1 MESGRWMNFFCHS
14 MQRQE
19 DSPPATDCRLGDG
32 PCISTC
38 ALLVESDGGGR
49 KTWRYIMEFQS
60 TLSSRRATVRGSMRT
75 LEFTR
80 FQSTLS
86 SRRATV
92 GPKNALQTLV
102 ISIHALLTESD
113 LLPPWWLY
121 SGSYFNPR
129 SPCGER
135 PGRDPSRGCR
145 GGISIHAL
153 LAESDFQGAVPALRA
168 ERFQSTLSLRRAT
181 WKHHNLC
188 HLGLFQSTLS
198 LRRATGA
205 AIGIQGG
212 DVFQSTLSLRRATHS
227 GPPLNLH
234 SSISIHA
241 LLAESDYDPP
251 RCAR

>member
-135 PGRDPSRGCR
+135 PGTSARWSRPLIFQSTLSLRRATSTFRIWRSWTETFQSTLSLRRATCAAYGFVMSR
-145 GGISIHAL
+145 NISIHAL
-153 LAESDFQGAVPALRA
+153 LAESDDD
-168 ERFQSTLSLRRAT
+168 
-181 WKHHNLC
+181 N
-188 HLGLFQSTLS
+188 
-198 LRRATGA
+198 
-205 AIGIQGG
+205 
-212 DVFQSTLSLRRATHS
+212 
-227 GPPLNLH
+227 PPT
-234 SSISIHA
+234 
-241 LLAESDYDPP
+241 
-251 RCAR
+251 

>member
-113 LLPPWWLY
+113 
-121 SGSYFNPR
+121 GSCSAIGISLR
-129 SPCGER
+129 V
-135 PGRDPSRGCR
+135 
-145 GGISIHAL
+145 ISIHAL
-153 LAESDFQGAVPALRA
+153 LTESDPSPGSSPGPPPNFNPRSPHG
-168 ERFQSTLSLRRAT
+168 ERHFFV
-181 WKHHNLC
+181 
-188 HLGLFQSTLS
+188 LFADTI
-198 LRRATGA
+198 A
-205 AIGIQGG
+205 
-212 DVFQSTLSLRRATHS
+212 VFQSTLSSRRATTS
-227 GPPLNLH
+227 VPGCITPQIFQSTL
-234 SSISIHA
+234 SSRRATSA
-241 LLAESDYDPP
+241 
-251 RCAR
+251 

>member
-135 PGRDPSRGCR
+135 PGHRICHTRAQRDFNPRSPCG
-145 GGISIHAL
+145 
-153 LAESDFQGAVPALRA
+153 
-168 ERFQSTLSLRRAT
+168 ERP
-181 WKHHNLC
+181 
-188 HLGLFQSTLS
+188 G
-198 LRRATGA
+198 GA
-205 AIGIQGG
+205 AGSALSG
-212 DVFQSTLSLRRATHS
+212 DFNPRSPCGERRETSITSAMK
-227 GPPLNLH
+227 GLNFNPR
-234 SSISIHA
+234 SPCGERRDIFGRAPRTRSISIHA
-241 LLAESDYDPP
+241 LLAESD
-251 RCAR
+251 

>member
-135 PGRDPSRGCR
+135 PPKLCSVSSTANYFNPRSPCGERPGRDPSRGCR

-153 LAESDFQGAVPALRA
+153 LAESDCGGLQRVPANRDFNPRSPCGERRLQAQAGGVHHPHFNPRSPCGERPERA
-168 ERFQSTLSLRRAT
+168 
-181 WKHHNLC
+181 
-188 HLGLFQSTLS
+188 
-198 LRRATGA
+198 
-205 AIGIQGG
+205 GI
-212 DVFQSTLSLRRATHS
+212 L
-227 GPPLNLH
+227 P
-234 SSISIHA
+234 
-241 LLAESDYDPP
+241 
-251 RCAR
+251 